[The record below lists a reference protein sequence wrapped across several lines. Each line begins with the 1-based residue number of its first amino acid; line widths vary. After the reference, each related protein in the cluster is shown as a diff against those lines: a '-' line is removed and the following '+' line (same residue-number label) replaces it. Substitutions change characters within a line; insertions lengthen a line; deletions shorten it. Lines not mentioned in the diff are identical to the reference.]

1 MVNDNKLIERITT
14 CLEEFGMPKF
24 QDRFPAMSV
33 LQILKD
39 SGYLSEPNAG
49 TPKEGLIE
57 YNLNQEWDWIFQQ
70 KNPYDP
76 NKKWSNFEITQMIT
90 KFIERIQIGTPKP
103 VMSVEQVKRM
113 VMHIR
118 TLVGRI
124 EGCHEETGNHALI
137 DEARMMLA
145 EANAVYSEL
154 EKRGK

>member
-49 TPKEGLIE
+49 TPK
-57 YNLNQEWDWIFQQ
+57 
-70 KNPYDP
+70 
-76 NKKWSNFEITQMIT
+76 
-90 KFIERIQIGTPKP
+90 IGTPKP
-103 VMSVEQVKRM
+103 VMSEKEF
-113 VMHIR
+113 I
-118 TLVGRI
+118 
-124 EGCHEETGNHALI
+124 ETGLSI
-137 DEARMMLA
+137 Q
-145 EANAVYSEL
+145 AVMAQEFREKNSGKFHFQLDVFLPKLYSEL